1 MILYSLLDKFGD
13 EKSEKRFKEVVSM
26 TDVGKMIYNEGLKKW
41 NWPRYW
47 KRKSWT
53 IIKVTNKKIQNYPN
67 DYKSKIMNLPQETL
81 YVIATEIFN
90 MDNLDDLIKYLN

>member
-41 NWPRYW
+41 N
-47 KRKSWT
+47 
-53 IIKVTNKKIQNYPN
+53 
-67 DYKSKIMNLPQETL
+67 
-81 YVIATEIFN
+81 
-90 MDNLDDLIKYLN
+90 